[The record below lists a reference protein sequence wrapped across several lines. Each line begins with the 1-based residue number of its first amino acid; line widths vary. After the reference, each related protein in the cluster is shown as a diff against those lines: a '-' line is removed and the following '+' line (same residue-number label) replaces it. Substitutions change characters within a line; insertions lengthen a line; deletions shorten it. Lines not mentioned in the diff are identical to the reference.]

1 MNRTKK
7 LVALVFVLILIL
19 GGVAMVVIRKEQ
31 NNKQENSAVD
41 YSKSANW
48 VFNENDVKGKA
59 ADIFVVCST
68 AIEGDE
74 THFNMDL
81 EDKEMRGAFAAT
93 TALESGTYGDQVR
106 VFAPYYRQVGLSSCY
121 LSEEEREKYFNI
133 GFQDIQDAFEY
144 YMEHYNNGRPFIL
157 AGYSQGAQVCLE
169 LMKENMESR
178 ERQDLLVACYA
189 IGWKITDED
198 IRNYP
203 QIKMATGETDT
214 GVMISY
220 DCEAESVKSSFVIP
234 EGVKVHSINPLNWKT
249 DSTPADKS
257 LHKGACIA
265 DENCNIVQEIDHFTG
280 CYIDEARGSLKVT
293 DVPIEDFS
301 LDIDIFG
308 KGDYHWFDLQFFYNN
323 IRENVSKRIEAYLN
337 KTE

>member
-1 MNRTKK
+1 MGKYK
-7 LVALVFVLILIL
+7 VWIIVVLILVV
-19 GGVAMVVIRKEQ
+19 GGIVMVVVKNES
-31 NNKQENSAVD
+31 NKKIQSTGVD
-41 YSKSANW
+41 YSKKDNW
-48 VFNENDVKGKA
+48 VFHENDVDGKD

-68 AIEGDE
+68 AIEGDD

-81 EDKEMRGAFAAT
+81 ADEEMRTMFKMT
-93 TALESGTYGDQVR
+93 TALESGTYGDKVR
-106 VFAPYYRQVGLSSCY
+106 VFAPYYRQIGLSACY
-121 LSEEEREKYFNI
+121 LSEGDREKYFDI
-133 GFQDIQDAFEY
+133 GFKDVQDAFEY

-157 AGYSQGAQVCLE
+157 AGYSQGAQVCLK
-169 LMKENMESR
+169 LMKENMKEKA
-178 ERQDLLVACYA
+178 RQDLLVACYA

-198 IRNYP
+198 LEDYP

-214 GVMISY
+214 GVVVSY
-220 DCEAESVKSSFVIP
+220 DCEAESVKSSFIIP

-280 CYIDEARGSLKVT
+280 CYIDETRGSLKVT
-293 DVPIEDFS
+293 DVPIEEFS

-323 IRENVSKRIEAYLN
+323 IKENVSKRIDAYM
-337 KTE
+337 KQ